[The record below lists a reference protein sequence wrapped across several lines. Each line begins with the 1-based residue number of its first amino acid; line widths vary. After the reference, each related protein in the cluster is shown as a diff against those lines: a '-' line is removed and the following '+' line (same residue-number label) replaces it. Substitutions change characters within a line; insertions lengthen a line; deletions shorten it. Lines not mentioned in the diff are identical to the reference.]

1 MKGRR
6 NGGVF
11 KDHLLNVNC
20 LRNSTFS
27 LRTNKVLNT
36 RDGLDRFVRSK
47 DLQRIYHLVDKRLY
61 AIFNSILFSSILFPL
76 KSNVFYFF
84 QDVIF

>member
-1 MKGRR
+1 ME
-6 NGGVF
+6 F
-11 KDHLLNVNC
+11 NVLFNC
-20 LRNSTFS
+20 

-36 RDGLDRFVRSK
+36 RDGLGRFVRSK
-47 DLQRIYHLVDKRLY
+47 DLQRIYHLVDKGLY
-61 AIFNSILFSSILFPL
+61 VIFNSILFSSILFSL